1 MTEKETQYL
10 KKRLDEL
17 FRKKLDLHVQMRKID
32 KEIASISNKLEK
44 EIIINEN

>member
-1 MTEKETQYL
+1 MTEKEKKYL

-17 FRKKLDLHVQMRKID
+17 FHKKLDLHIQMRKID

-44 EIIINEN
+44 EIITDE